1 MATLTCLHAAADRHP
16 SGVMRQVLIDPV
28 AMLTCHPQLLATF
41 VYKHPDVGA
50 LGSLLGVVDSARFL
64 FSRDLT
70 IADAF
75 CRKFVWHQDCLWP
88 QVCILALK
96 VARVGP
102 PSQHCAGHAY
112 AQIACHVV
120 A

>member
-1 MATLTCLHAAADRHP
+1 M
-16 SGVMRQVLIDPV
+16 LIDPV